1 MKIYTAN
8 NLYCPY
14 FEPQIWPESEIRVL
28 SLFLYQRV
36 HDNQFEDHGKLNAP
50 ESPRN
55 VQWWLVVKIFRE
67 NSNFWNA
74 NENLFCA
81 IKIKKF

>member
-14 FEPQIWPESEIRVL
+14 FEPQIWPDCLEIRVL

-36 HDNQFEDHGKLNAP
+36 HDNQFEDHGKLNAQFT
-50 ESPRN
+50 ESPLN
-55 VQWWLVVKIFRE
+55 VQNDE
-67 NSNFWNA
+67 
-74 NENLFCA
+74 
-81 IKIKKF
+81 